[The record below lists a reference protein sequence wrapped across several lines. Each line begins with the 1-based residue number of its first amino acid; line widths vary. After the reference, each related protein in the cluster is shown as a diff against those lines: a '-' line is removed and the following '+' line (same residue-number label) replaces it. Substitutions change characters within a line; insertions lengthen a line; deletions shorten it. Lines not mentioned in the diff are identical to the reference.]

1 MPAARYW
8 KLTSIDTYGNNL
20 NLSVIWLV
28 DSLSQRVDTSST
40 ITSSFAPLSGAVT
53 NLKDVTPGTGC
64 SFSLVDIIN
73 KNLSINWDAGSGNT
87 MDVSSLRF
95 GSKNTKESFIKSFL
109 LFYSN
114 DNINWNFYTNIS
126 IDKELSYPGANTLT
140 TNFTDSINI
149 TNYDKSYFNKTS
161 DNSFISILNYGYGQ
175 CFYTNDI
182 IYTGEHYFEVTSDV
196 NTFIVGFY
204 DENIKII
211 NNYPGSVTGS
221 FGFYPTNGI
230 LYNNASGVNI
240 NAPYTTPGT
249 IGILVSFKDNYVK
262 YLVNGALVTTTIDLT
277 NRRLRLVIGTPANK
291 LINENISINTGQ
303 SLFVNTVPVGFNSG
317 LFKNYSTTDLLP
329 VTTTLYDYKG
339 ISTNDGIALTLID
352 TEIDYFKWPTQ
363 GFDIFNYG
371 FGFIK
376 NTVKI
381 TGSPNI
387 PVRRIVQ
394 LQDIRSGVI
403 IRETWS
409 DEITGEYEFK
419 YLPEN
424 VKYNVIAIDFTNN
437 FRSEINGPITPSR
450 MPGY

>member
-28 DSLSQRVDTSST
+28 DSLLQRVDTSST

-64 SFSLVDIIN
+64 SFSLVDIVN

-114 DNINWNFYTNIS
+114 DNINWNFYSDVFIN
-126 IDKELSYPGANTLT
+126 KELNYPGANTLSDL
-140 TNFTDSINI
+140 FTDSINI
-149 TNYDKSYFNKTS
+149 TSYDTTSFDKVNNNNFVANKSYDYNK
-161 DNSFISILNYGYGQ
+161 
-175 CFYTNDI
+175 CFYTSDI
-182 IYTGEHYFEVTSDV
+182 IYTGEHYFEITSNVD
-196 NTFIVGFY
+196 TFMVGFY
-204 DENIKII
+204 NEDIELI
-211 NNYPGSVTGS
+211 NNYPGAVVGS
-221 FGFYPTNGI
+221 FGFYPRDGSLYIDGGI
-230 LYNNASGVNI
+230 VNI
-240 NAPYTTPGT
+240 SAPYTTPGT

-262 YLVNGALVTTTIDLT
+262 YLVDGVLETTTIDLT
-277 NRRLRLVIGTPANK
+277 NRRLRLVIGCGTTGS
-291 LINENISINTGQ
+291 LGDEFTINTGQ
-303 SLFVNTVPVGFNSG
+303 SLFVNAVPAGLNSG
-317 LFKNYSTTDLLP
+317 LFKNYSITDLLP
-329 VTTTLYDYKG
+329 VTTTLYDYKKLSNNIDVSG
-339 ISTNDGIALTLID
+339 ID

-387 PVRRIVQ
+387 PVRRLVQ

-409 DEITGEYEFK
+409 DETTGEYEFK